1 MWRFSVRG
9 FDHECMGQRSGHENM
24 ATVVRCLMQRGVR
37 LAEGSGKKATFQV
50 KKCILGNSV
59 FALSIEVC
67 QLHQSKPGN
76 IFDKISSR
84 GKKSIFSAKNA
95 QVRTFFAER
104 PSTFFLF

>member
-1 MWRFSVRG
+1 MHGSEVGTGKHGHCSEVSDVERGPFSRG
-9 FDHECMGQRSGHENM
+9 FRQI
-24 ATVVRCLMQRGVR
+24 AI
-37 LAEGSGKKATFQV
+37 FQA